1 MEKST
6 VIGIT
11 AGLVSIGI
19 GMYLKGADPH
29 ALINPAAYLII
40 FAGTAAAL
48 FNAFTMKELKR
59 FPVLCKIIFCGQK
72 LTDKQEILELFVDLA
87 KAAKQD
93 GIVAIEKRANEIDDA
108 FTRTTLSMVADGFS
122 ADFIYE
128 VAENDIKQMEERHR
142 ANALIFSQGGMYAP
156 TLGVLGA
163 VIGLIAALGNL
174 SDIDKLGHSIAAAFV
189 ATLLGIFTGYVC
201 WHPFANK
208 LKRLSAAEVEIKKMI
223 LEGALA
229 LQSGASSL
237 AMEAKLQAFIPVSER
252 KQRND

>member
-11 AGLVSIGI
+11 AGLASIGI

-72 LTDKQEILELFVDLA
+72 LTEKQEILELFVDLA

-142 ANALIFSQGGMYAP
+142 ANALIFSQGGMYHM
-156 TLGVLGA
+156 TLKANPV
-163 VIGLIAALGNL
+163 
-174 SDIDKLGHSIAAAFV
+174 
-189 ATLLGIFTGYVC
+189 TLTL
-201 WHPFANK
+201 
-208 LKRLSAAEVEIKKMI
+208 
-223 LEGALA
+223 
-229 LQSGASSL
+229 
-237 AMEAKLQAFIPVSER
+237 
-252 KQRND
+252 